1 VQLPIGNVVQQGGQ
15 FHDEQIG
22 FLGLTDPLGR
32 FPDTVNVPPVV
43 AGAVAGQGGFD
54 VINSAINEVG

>member
-1 VQLPIGNVVQQGGQ
+1 MQLPIGNVVEQSGQ

-22 FLGLTDPLGR
+22 FLDLTDPLGH

-43 AGAVAGQGGFD
+43 AGAVT
-54 VINSAINEVG
+54 